1 MQGNKIYLTPVKIY
15 SRLMSKRI
23 LMTLLHF
30 YEIIH
35 RLPPLSE
42 NGSKYNQNSFSA
54 NALLEPY
61 KKVLSRTL
69 KGYSASAGTFTGAT

>member
-15 SRLMSKRI
+15 SRLLSKRI
-23 LMTLLHF
+23 LITLLHF

-61 KKVLSRTL
+61 KILSGTL
-69 KGYSASAGTFTGAT
+69 KGSSASAGTFTAAT